1 MSNYSFQNL
10 RNSNTD
16 NKKSLII
23 IAFLMLF
30 LTVWNAFTAPSEEEI
45 KRRQEMIKTE
55 RVNSQKQQIVG
66 TEEQQ
71 IKSRGKKEMFLN
83 NSDVKVGIDVLNN
96 KITFLELKKYKQHE
110 KSEKNVVLLD
120 DDHFI
125 ENGWLGVYRNNEVNW
140 KVGKKS
146 ERMISVVGDK
156 NGIIFETIYTLDDSY
171 GISIKQRV
179 TNNSDVAVDVSSYG
193 RVFSKDT
200 IDRIENSYAF
210 RGILIMNDGKIDE
223 IKYNKVKKQSIEKN
237 TNSSGWIGI
246 SDQYW
251 ITSLVSNE
259 NLNTTY
265 GARYNESK
273 NSYQIDFAKSMQ
285 RLKQGD
291 TLVTESIAFVAPKKL
306 ELLNEFGKKYN
317 VEKIDKSIDFGL
329 FYFLSKPLLII
340 LKRLYSLTGN
350 FGIAIILLTILVR
363 MIIFPLANRS
373 YKVMAKMKKI
383 SPQIRALQEQY
394 KDDKKALQFSTYEL
408 YKKQRIN
415 PMSAV
420 IPLFIQIPIFFALYK
435 VLIISIEM
443 RDAPFFGWIVDL
455 SSRDPSSLFNLF
467 GLLNFDVPSVLQIG
481 VLPLIMG
488 FTMWLQQ
495 IIQPMNVNIDPS
507 QQKIMKWFPVI
518 LTIMFASMPAGLVL
532 YWSCSN
538 IFTIIQQTIILEV
551 LNRDSKE

>member
-10 RNSNTD
+10 RNSNAD

-55 RVNSQKQQIVG
+55 RVNSRKQQMVEA
-66 TEEQQ
+66 EEQQ

-125 ENGWLGVYRNNEVNW
+125 ENGWLGVYRNNEVDW

-146 ERMISVVGDK
+146 ENMISVVGDK
-156 NGIIFETIYTLDDSY
+156 NGIVFETIYTLDDSH
-171 GISIKQRV
+171 GILIKQRV
-179 TNNSDVAVDVSSYG
+179 TNNSDTAIDVSSYG

-200 IDRIENSYAF
+200 VDRIENSYAF

-306 ELLNEFGKKYN
+306 ELLSEFGKKYN

-408 YKKQRIN
+408 YKQQRIN

-488 FTMWLQQ
+488 FTLWLQQ

-507 QQKIMKWFPVI
+507 QRKIMKWFPVI